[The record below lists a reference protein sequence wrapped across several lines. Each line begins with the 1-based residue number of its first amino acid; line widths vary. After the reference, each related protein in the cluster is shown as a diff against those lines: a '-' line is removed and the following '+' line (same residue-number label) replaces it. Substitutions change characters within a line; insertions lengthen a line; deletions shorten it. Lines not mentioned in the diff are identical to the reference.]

1 MYLYRMA
8 DRDLLNKPMPL
19 IRPEEHAPDKKG
31 LLAPILGK
39 LGVQTRAK
47 EVGTEKDA
55 PALKQDKSPAPGG
68 PKGLPRPALKRDVR
82 APIGTPVG
90 APEEKAYKAAY
101 FNKDVG
107 ALGAPNLRA
116 RPMAALRGEEGATD
130 LKKVVLPPLTGSATP
145 SPEMLGAAL
154 SAMGP
159 AEMEAPHLMGLLERQ
174 AQWAQAKTTTAE
186 QLQARMAQL
195 EDMVAARREALE
207 RMAGLTPEHFGRSRT
222 LTLGVT
228 ADPRVP
234 VEPEGLEN
242 DANRLIDETAA
253 QAGGLHTR
261 LMKVMGIKRRP

>member
-55 PALKQDKSPAPGG
+55 PAVKQDKSSASGG
-68 PKGLPRPALKRDVR
+68 TKGLPRPTSKKEAR
-82 APIGTPVG
+82 APGGMPVG
-90 APEEKAYKAAY
+90 APEDKAYKAAY

-159 AEMEAPHLMGLLERQ
+159 AEVEGPNLLGLLERQ
-174 AQWAQAKTTTAE
+174 SQWAQAKTTTAE
-186 QLQARMAQL
+186 VLAARMAQL
-195 EDMVAARREALE
+195 EEMVAARQEALG
-207 RMAGLTPEHFGRSRT
+207 RMAQLTPDHLGRSRT
-222 LTLGVT
+222 LTLGIT
-228 ADPRVP
+228 ADPERP
-234 VEPEGLEN
+234 IEAEGLEH
-242 DANRLIDETAA
+242 DANRVIDETSA

-261 LMKVMGIKRRP
+261 LMKVMGIKKRP